1 MKNNKSSQHKDIE
14 RIGALSSDGVFIYS
28 VPDKKFLFVNK
39 AFTRIFNEPAA
50 NLKANPTLVI
60 KSLKAEDTYYLQ
72 KRFEELMQTGSITDT
87 EFRLQF
93 DVNDLRHICC
103 DVYAIQHKK
112 TLIGFVKDITDAK
125 EHEDFIINT
134 GARKDTLLDMVT
146 HNLSGPLYLSKT
158 ILESVK
164 KNYVETKNAPIGS
177 EVKMLMETTEQC
189 IEIVNDFLQKEHQES
204 ALIYVK
210 KSRFDLIEK
219 IKATIEKLKI
229 TNPDKRFRLNTK
241 LENLN
246 ISTDSVK
253 FFQIIHNLLSNA
265 IKFTKVNGKIDIIVT
280 EQKKS
285 FVIAIKDNGI
295 GIPSRLQP
303 MIFYKRNGSRRQ
315 GLKGEKSSG
324 LGLSLARKLIELLEG
339 QLWFKSEENKGATFF
354 IRLPKE

>member
-1 MKNNKSSQHKDIE
+1 MKNKSFQHKDIE

-28 VPDKKFLFVNK
+28 VQDKKFLFLNK
-39 AFTRIFNEPAA
+39 AFTRIFNESATS
-50 NLKANPTLVI
+50 LMTNPMLVI
-60 KSLKAEDTYYLQ
+60 KCLKAEDTYYLQ
-72 KRFEELMQTGSITDT
+72 KRFEELMQTGSISGT

-93 DVNDLRHICC
+93 KEADLRHICC

-112 TLIGFVKDITDAK
+112 TVVGFVKDVTDAK

-164 KNYVETKNAPIGS
+164 RNYVEPGNAPIGA

-189 IEIVNDFLQKEHQES
+189 IDIVNDFLREEHQES
-204 ALIYVK
+204 ANIYVK

-219 IKATIEKLKI
+219 IKATVEKLKV
-229 TNPDKRFRLNTK
+229 TNPDKRFRLTTK

-246 ISTDSVK
+246 ITTDSVK

-265 IKFTKVNGKIDIIVT
+265 IKFTKENGKIDITVT
-280 EQKKS
+280 EQKKN

-295 GIPSRLQP
+295 GIPSKLHP
-303 MIFYKRNGSRRQ
+303 MIFYKRNGRRQ

-324 LGLSLARKLIELLEG
+324 LGLSIARKLIELLDG
-339 QLWFKSEENKGATFF
+339 QIWFKSQENKGTTFF
-354 IRLPKE
+354 VRLPKE